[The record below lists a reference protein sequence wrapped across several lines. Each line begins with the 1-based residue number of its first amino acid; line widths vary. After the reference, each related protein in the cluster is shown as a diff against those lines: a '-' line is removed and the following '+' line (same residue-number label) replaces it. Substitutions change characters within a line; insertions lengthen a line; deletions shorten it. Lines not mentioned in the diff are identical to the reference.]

1 MTLVM
6 PNLPATIPR
15 FISAI
20 VVYAT
25 DSGSRWAF
33 AHVRKEVN
41 EDSPSFADSD
51 PSTSVAR
58 PAIIGRV
65 GASLDHFHPRA
76 ISWGCSL
83 FSVMSVLG
91 AVFSYVSVAT
101 AADFSIGL
109 IGRSFVSAIAVDKP
123 DGSMKFIHVREA
135 ENSLSPKAQTS
146 DIFEGRHSDLSIRW
160 LGLGTVRRFSGG
172 PFCILADCGLQ

>member
-25 DSGSRWAF
+25 DRGSRWAF

-58 PAIIGRV
+58 PAIIFGI
-65 GASLDHFHPRA
+65 GASLDHLHPRA
-76 ISWGCSL
+76 ISWGCFL
-83 FSVMSVLG
+83 FL
-91 AVFSYVSVAT
+91 
-101 AADFSIGL
+101 
-109 IGRSFVSAIAVDKP
+109 
-123 DGSMKFIHVREA
+123 
-135 ENSLSPKAQTS
+135 
-146 DIFEGRHSDLSIRW
+146 
-160 LGLGTVRRFSGG
+160 
-172 PFCILADCGLQ
+172 